1 PYTPG
6 EDITDVDATTNKYI
20 GVYEVDSNN
29 KVVSF
34 KLIILTA
41 GDIKV
46 PAPTLPA
53 SPLPGTNPNTTKV
66 TASAGAGNH
75 LVTKVSSTLIP
86 TPNVGDAAPTGA
98 GVTNP
103 YTPGADIT
111 GVDATTNRYIG
122 IYEVDSNNKVVSFK
136 LIILTA
142 GDIKVPAPV
151 TAPTLPASP
160 LPGTNPNTTKVTVSA
175 GAGNH
180 LVTKVSS
187 TLIPT
192 PNVGDAAPTGAGV
205 TNPYTAGA

>member
-1 PYTPG
+1 
-6 EDITDVDATTNKYI
+6 
-20 GVYEVDSNN
+20 
-29 KVVSF
+29 
-34 KLIILTA
+34 
-41 GDIKV
+41 
-46 PAPTLPA
+46 
-53 SPLPGTNPNTTKV
+53 
-66 TASAGAGNH
+66 
-75 LVTKVSSTLIP
+75 
-86 TPNVGDAAPTGA
+86 
-98 GVTNP
+98 
-103 YTPGADIT
+103 
-111 GVDATTNRYIG
+111 VDATTNRYIG

-160 LPGTNPNTTKVTVSA
+160 LPGTGPNTTKVTTSV

-205 TNPYTAGA
+205 TNPYTPGED

>member
-1 PYTPG
+1 
-6 EDITDVDATTNKYI
+6 
-20 GVYEVDSNN
+20 
-29 KVVSF
+29 
-34 KLIILTA
+34 
-41 GDIKV
+41 
-46 PAPTLPA
+46 
-53 SPLPGTNPNTTKV
+53 
-66 TASAGAGNH
+66 
-75 LVTKVSSTLIP
+75 TKVSSTLIP

-103 YTPGADIT
+103 YTAGADIT

-160 LPGTNPNTTKVTVSA
+160 SPGTNPNTTKVTTPV

-205 TNPYTAGA
+205 TNPYTPGED